1 MRLGQTMLLCLQ
13 DLWTTFAKLGILSG
27 ANPSSPSRQR
37 HEDRLACAKFPTDHA
52 LADACRTADGPGRR
66 AAKACR
72 VSARPLGPS
81 PPSRCTATEPIV
93 HDAPKFLRIPRPEVC
108 PRPQALGKQQVL
120 REANPPSAADPWPAR
135 EPTSLGTRAAD
146 IAHKVVRRLP
156 RDVDPA
162 CPRSRS
168 ASMGSKAVRSASGSR
183 GPGRKLSFW
192 WQLTCRRV
200 ARGTGTR
207 RSSLASPSS

>member
-1 MRLGQTMLLCLQ
+1 MLLCLRH
-13 DLWTTFAKLGILSG
+13 LCTAFLKPGILSC
-27 ANPSSPSRQR
+27 ATPSSPSRHR
-37 HEDRLACAKFPTDHA
+37 HENRLACARSPTDHA
-52 LADACRTADGPGRR
+52 QADACRPAARPGCR

-72 VSARPLGPS
+72 ASARPLDPS
-81 PPSRCTATEPIV
+81 PPSRCTAAAPTV